1 MQSNVLPMFPG
12 EHHFTNRP
20 VTANNSYGPQYVP
33 EAPMWLDAVP
43 SDFGPM
49 VNPRAPRDEVLF
61 DYSARQIALM
71 AIAVNAV
78 LALLIIGAAYM
89 GVSV

>member
-1 MQSNVLPMFPG
+1 MKSNVLTMFPG

-33 EAPMWLDAVP
+33 GAPMSVDAKP

-49 VNPRAPRDEVLF
+49 VNPRAPQDEVLF
-61 DYSARQIALM
+61 NYSTAQISLGLLALGS
-71 AIAVNAV
+71 V
-78 LALLIIGAAYM
+78 LAFVICGAAYM